1 MADFFVG
8 RWTNT
13 ASDRNRLS
21 IFLTCVAISSGCIA
35 LPGASHA
42 VEGSPAIH
50 AKSANRTPFHLYENG
65 DSVASNSPTRPLPA
79 EVSGVVVDI
88 VQADTSANRRACT
101 STWLFDRAHEQFCAR
116 LSRHKIVAIKI
127 ENEGQTLTAFV
138 PFLQTERIAVSDQL
152 HFSPATVRA
161 DGLVVSLPKITR
173 FNSDVSISATGR

>member
-13 ASDRNRLS
+13 VSDRNRLS
-21 IFLTCVAISSGCIA
+21 IFLTCVAILSGCVA
-35 LPGASHA
+35 FPGASHA
-42 VEGSPAIH
+42 VEGSPAIR
-50 AKSANRTPFHLYENG
+50 KSTDRTPFHLYDNG
-65 DSVASNSPTRPLPA
+65 DSVASNSPTKPLPA

-101 STWLFDRAHEQFCAR
+101 STWLFDRAHEQLCAR

-138 PFLQTERIAVSDQL
+138 PFFQTERIAVGDQL
-152 HFSPATVRA
+152 HFSRATVRA